1 MIACLKRAA
10 WLAVLTALASPA
22 GAQEVYQDNV
32 VIVLD
37 ASGSMAKSMR
47 ATGTAKMD
55 AAKTALKEVLRH
67 VPDTTHIGVLVFSA
81 RNIQN
86 DWVYPLGPRDDA
98 AILAAI
104 DLPQPRHGTP
114 LGQYMKT
121 GADRLLEE
129 RAKQYGYG
137 TYRLLVVTDGEASDT
152 QLVNKYTP
160 EIMARGITVDVIG
173 VDMRGKHTL
182 ATQVHSYRSA
192 DDPDSLKQAVQD
204 VFAEIS
210 SDSAA
215 DADED
220 AFALIADIPAEVA
233 EGMLVALATSG
244 NNPIGDKPKARQN
257 DPAPAQQRRTPQRA
271 VQTGSSRAP
280 QEEDSS
286 GIKMWQIA
294 IVAVIV
300 LMAIRGGNRRNRRR
314 RR

>member
-1 MIACLKRAA
+1 M
-10 WLAVLTALASPA
+10 ASPA
-22 GAQEVYQDNV
+22 SAQEVYRDNV

-37 ASGSMAKSMR
+37 ASGSMAKPMR
-47 ATGTAKMD
+47 ATGTPKMD
-55 AAKTALKEVLRH
+55 AAKTALKEVLRQ
-67 VPDTTHIGVLVFSA
+67 VPETTHIGVLVFSA
-81 RNIQN
+81 RNIQD
-86 DWVYPLGPRDDA
+86 DWIYPLGPRDDA
-98 AILAAI
+98 ALLAAI
-104 DLPQPRHGTP
+104 DAPMPRHGTP

-121 GADRLLEE
+121 GADRLLQE

-210 SDSAA
+210 SDSNA

-220 AFALIADIPAEVA
+220 AFDLIASIPFEVA

-244 NNPIGDKPKARQN
+244 NNPIGESPKAQRRESK
-257 DPAPAQQRRTPQRA
+257 PAQQRQTQQRA
-271 VQTGSSRAP
+271 AQTGSPP
-280 QEEDSS
+280 QQEDS
-286 GIKMWQIA
+286 GGFKMWQIA
-294 IVAVIV
+294 IVAIVV
-300 LMAIRGGNRRNRRR
+300 LMAIRGGSRRNRRR